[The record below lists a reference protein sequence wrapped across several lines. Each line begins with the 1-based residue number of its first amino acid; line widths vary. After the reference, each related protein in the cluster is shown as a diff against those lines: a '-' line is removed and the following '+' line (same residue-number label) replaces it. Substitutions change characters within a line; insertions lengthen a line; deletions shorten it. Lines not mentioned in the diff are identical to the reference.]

1 MIRTLELI
9 PDTDTTQVVTSLFP
23 TPGDYASFRESFMNE
38 VIPRQEEWMDARRKS
53 EEEARQR
60 LLR

>member
-1 MIRTLELI
+1 MVQTIELL
-9 PDTDTTQVVTSLFP
+9 PKNTEQPRPAFKDSD
-23 TPGDYASFRESFMNE
+23 DYARFRDSFMAE
-38 VIPRQEEWMDARRKS
+38 VIPQQEQWQEARRKS

>member
-1 MIRTLELI
+1 MPEVLELL
-9 PDTDTTQVVTSLFP
+9 PEHPGLASPLFATDD
-23 TPGDYASFRESFMNE
+23 DYAKFREEYVETVSPE
-38 VIPRQEEWMDARRKS
+38 LEKWMEARRKS

>member
-1 MIRTLELI
+1 MPDMLELI
-9 PDTDTTQVVTSLFP
+9 PDEDQAATPLFATDEA
-23 TPGDYASFRESFMNE
+23 YADFRESFMDD
-38 VIPRQEEWMDARRKS
+38 VIPRQEKWLDARRKS

>member
-1 MIRTLELI
+1 MVETIELL
-9 PDTDTTQVVTSLFP
+9 PNEQHVSELFAN
-23 TPGDYASFRESFMNE
+23 DVAYDNFREVFIE
-38 VIPRQEEWMDARRKS
+38 AVLPQQEKWQEARRKS

>member
-1 MIRTLELI
+1 MPEPLELI
-9 PDTDTTQVVTSLFP
+9 PDEDQIATPLFQ
-23 TPGDYASFRESFMNE
+23 TEQEYAAFREAFMQE
-38 VIPRQEEWMDARRKS
+38 VIPRQEEWMEARRQS

>member
-1 MIRTLELI
+1 MPEILELL
-9 PDTDTTQVVTSLFP
+9 PENPGLAAPLFN
-23 TPGDYASFRESFMNE
+23 DEEEYFKFREDFIE
-38 VIPRQEEWMDARRKS
+38 AVADEQEKWLEARRRS

>member
-1 MIRTLELI
+1 MPEVIELL
-9 PDTDTTQVVTSLFP
+9 PESPGLARPLFA
-23 TPGDYASFRESFMNE
+23 TEEDYSRFREEYIETVSPE
-38 VIPRQEEWMDARRKS
+38 LDKWMEARRKS

>member
-1 MIRTLELI
+1 MGELLELL
-9 PDTDTTQVVTSLFP
+9 PNEGELCRPLFAN
-23 TPGDYASFRESFMNE
+23 DAEYDEFREEFIRE
-38 VIPRQEEWMDARRKS
+38 VVPQQEKWQEARRKS

>member
-1 MIRTLELI
+1 MPQTLELI
-9 PDTDTTQVVTSLFP
+9 PDEGKTAAPLFA
-23 TPGDYASFRESFMNE
+23 TPEDYAEFRQSFMDE
-38 VIPRQEEWMDARRKS
+38 VIPLQEEWLEARRKS

>member
-1 MIRTLELI
+1 MPQTLELI
-9 PDTDTTQVVTSLFP
+9 PDEAQQAKPLFA
-23 TPGDYASFRESFMNE
+23 TEEEYEKFRQSFMDE
-38 VIPRQEEWMDARRKS
+38 VIPLQEKWLEARRKS

>member
-1 MIRTLELI
+1 MPEILEVL
-9 PDTDTTQVVTSLFP
+9 PDEVETATPLFQ
-23 TPGDYASFRESFMNE
+23 TERDYFEFRQSFMDE
-38 VIPRQEEWMDARRKS
+38 VIPIQEAWLEARMKS